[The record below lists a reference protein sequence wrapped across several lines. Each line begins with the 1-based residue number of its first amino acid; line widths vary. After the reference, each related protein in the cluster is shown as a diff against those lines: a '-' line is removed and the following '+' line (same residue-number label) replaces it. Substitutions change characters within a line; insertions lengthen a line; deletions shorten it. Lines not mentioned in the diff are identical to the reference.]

1 MCHWHKSLLFVTES
15 LDKTNMKE
23 IKGLDERLAGLQNIL
38 QNVKALTQ
46 SQADMAQGFEY
57 NQHRAKNIG
66 DPSVLPDLCASHQ
79 KQLMMLT
86 KNHSHLRFVQSFIGL
101 LFIKKMRASPP

>member
-46 SQADMAQGFEY
+46 SQADMSQGFQS
-57 NQHRAKNIG
+57 NQVRAKDIG

-86 KNHSHLRFVQSFIGL
+86 KNHSYLRFVQLFTGL
-101 LFIKKMRASPP
+101 L